1 MAPSS
6 HDLFLL
12 SPLTSPVPQ
21 SLYPL
26 LAVTLVTA
34 GLIATGAFFVYEA
47 TVSKFSRSLPREL
60 LLSAIASVLLGFGTL
75 FLFLWTGVYV

>member
-6 HDLFLL
+6 QDLFLL

-26 LAVTLVTA
+26 LAVALVTA

-47 TVSKFSRSLPREL
+47 TVSKFSRSLVREL